1 MTETTTEEI
10 FMGLRRLGL
19 FKDTSTFSD
28 LDAAVEE
35 VQTRNEHFEDS
46 VITAD

>member
-19 FKDTSTFSD
+19 FKDTSVFSD
-28 LDAAVEE
+28 LDAAAEDA
-35 VQTRNEHFEDS
+35 QNRNDLLEDS
-46 VITAD
+46 AIMSD